1 MQHPALED
9 AVKRLDGQ
17 VPTLITYMLHHAH
30 ALPEVV
36 LPFLKLLE
44 EDDSAYEESVRQQR
58 ICF

>member
-1 MQHPALED
+1 M
-9 AVKRLDGQ
+9 KRLDGQ